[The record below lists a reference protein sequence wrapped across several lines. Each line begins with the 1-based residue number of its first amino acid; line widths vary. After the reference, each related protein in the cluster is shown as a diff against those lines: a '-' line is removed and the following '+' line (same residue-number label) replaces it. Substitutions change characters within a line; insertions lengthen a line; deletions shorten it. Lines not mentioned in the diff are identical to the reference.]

1 MKPELMNPENA
12 RAGARNPEVEV
23 RDMRHSYGAR
33 EALRGVSFQVGRGEI
48 FALLGPNGSGKT
60 TLFRILSTLFP
71 PSSGEAVI
79 AGHTLSADL
88 SGVRRK
94 IGVVFQ
100 NPGLDARLTVYENLA
115 HQAYLYGYSGAALR
129 ERCGRMLKALVLTDR
144 ARDLAGTLS
153 GGLKRRV
160 ELAKGLLHE
169 PEVVLLDEP
178 STGLDPGAR
187 RDLWQYLARL
197 RADSGVT
204 VLVTTHLMEEAELCD
219 RIAIMNEGLLIRTGT
234 PQELKREIGGDV
246 LAVRASDPARLAS
259 EIRNRFKLEPREM
272 DGELLIEHREA
283 ARFVTE
289 LVEAFPGAI
298 ESVTFRKPTLE
309 DVFVHHTGHR
319 FWTETEEEKPRAKH

>member
-1 MKPELMNPENA
+1 MKPELMNPENRQGKA
-12 RAGARNPEVEV
+12 QGPKVEV
-23 RDMRHSYGAR
+23 RDMRHSYGTR
-33 EALRGVSFQVGRGEI
+33 EALKGVSFQVNRGEI

-71 PSSGEAVI
+71 PSSGDAVI
-79 AGHTLSADL
+79 AGHVLSADL
-88 SGVRRK
+88 PGVRRK

-100 NPGLDARLTVYENLA
+100 NPSLDGKLTVYENLA
-115 HQAYLYGYSGAALR
+115 HQAYLYGFSGTALR
-129 ERCGRMLKALVLTDR
+129 ERCDRMLKALALTDR
-144 ARDLAGTLS
+144 AKDLAGTLS

-160 ELAKGLLHE
+160 ELAKGLLHD

-187 RDLWQYLARL
+187 RDLWQYLSQL
-197 RADSGVT
+197 RTGSGVT

-234 PQELKREIGGDV
+234 PRELKNEIGGDV
-246 LAVRASDPARLAS
+246 LAVRTADSLRLAS
-259 EIRNRFKLEPREM
+259 EIRSRFKLESREM

-319 FWTETEEEKPRAKH
+319 FWTETVEENPRAKH